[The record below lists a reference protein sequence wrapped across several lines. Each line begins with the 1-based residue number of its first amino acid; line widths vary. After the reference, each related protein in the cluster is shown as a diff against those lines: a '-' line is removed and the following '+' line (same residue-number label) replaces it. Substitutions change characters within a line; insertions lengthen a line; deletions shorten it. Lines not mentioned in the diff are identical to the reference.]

1 MLVTEEY
8 GLNKAIA
15 YLRPEDYQR
24 VQKAYQ
30 LAERAHAPQ
39 TRLSGEPYII
49 HPVEVATIVAELRL
63 DADSICAALLHDV
76 VEDTTVGESEIKEAV
91 GDAVSNIVQGLTKL
105 AKVHFLGVAERQ
117 AENYRRFFIATARDP
132 RVLVIKL
139 ADRLHNMRTL
149 GSQPPD
155 KQQDIA
161 RETLRIYAPLAGRCG
176 IQRLK
181 AELEDLS
188 LKYLHPQDYD
198 YLEREV
204 EQNRAEFQAQ
214 LDEYVALFR
223 KRLSEEGIRCNIY
236 GRIKHLYSIHRK
248 MSGRRIP
255 LTEVFDLL
263 ALRIITHDEN
273 EAYLALGITHSI
285 GTMIPAR
292 FRDFISMPKS
302 NGYQSLHTTIVI
314 NGHENLE
321 VQIRTDAMHEM
332 AEKGVATHWAYKEGG
347 GASESSRRMATLMRE
362 LLELGKDSEDAVEYL
377 EELEEGFLDDEIRV
391 FTPRFDVI
399 TLPVDSTP
407 VDFAY
412 RVHTEV
418 GHRCISARVNGRIAT
433 LDSPLEN
440 GDIVEI
446 QTTKN
451 PRGPSMNWLKFV
463 KTRTARERIR
473 SWFRLEKREE
483 NISLGETALI
493 HEIRKMGH
501 DISQVSTQRELDILL
516 KKHNR
521 MTWNDLLAAIGFNE
535 INPHTVAHQLVE
547 AYLKKLPQELPSEET
562 LLAEVIKP
570 STVKSSSGIIIDQLD
585 SLVYRLA
592 KCCNPIPG
600 DDIVGFVTRG
610 HGITIHRTG
619 CSALRK
625 LEPER
630 LLPSSWGTDVM
641 HNFSAP
647 LYITALDRPNV
658 LQQVLKHAQEA
669 KLSILAVNARSR
681 KNNMCSVEITVEVT
695 SIEQLEGFKN
705 RIRNMRDVYTVEV
718 VGSSVAQA

>member
-1 MLVTEEY
+1 MEEY
-8 GLNKAIA
+8 SLKNAIA
-15 YLRPEDYQR
+15 YLHPEDYKR
-24 VQKAYQ
+24 VLTAFE
-30 LAERAHAPQ
+30 LASRAHAQ
-39 TRLSGEPYII
+39 QMRLSGEPYII

-76 VEDTTVGESEIKEAV
+76 VEDTEYSETDIKQAVGEP
-91 GDAVSNIVQGLTKL
+91 VSNIVQGLTKL
-105 AKVHFLGVAERQ
+105 AKVHFHGVAERQ

-149 GSQPPD
+149 ASQPPE

-188 LKYLHPQDYD
+188 LKYLHPEDYE

-204 EQNRAEFQAQ
+204 EQNRVEFQAA
-214 LDEYVALFR
+214 LDEYVAVFR
-223 KRLSEEGIRCNIY
+223 KRLLEEGIRCNIY
-236 GRIKHLYSIHRK
+236 GRIKHLYSIYRK

-263 ALRIITHDEN
+263 ALRIITQDEN
-273 EAYLALGITHSI
+273 EAYLALGITHGI

-321 VQIRTDAMHEM
+321 VQIRTEAMHEM

-347 GASESSRRMATLMRE
+347 AASESSRRMAVLMRE
-362 LLELGKDSEDAVEYL
+362 LLELGQDSEDAVAYL
-377 EELEEGFLDDEIRV
+377 EELEEGLLDDEIRV

-399 TLPVDSTP
+399 TLPMDSTP

-483 NISLGETALI
+483 NIALGESALI
-493 HEIRKMGH
+493 QEIRKMGH

-516 KKHNR
+516 KRHNR
-521 MTWNDLLAAIGFNE
+521 MTWNDLLAAIGFGE
-535 INPHTVAHQLVE
+535 ISAHTVAHQLVE
-547 AYLKKLPQELPSEET
+547 AYIKTLPQELPSEEE

-570 STVKSSSGIIIDQLD
+570 STGKNSSGIIIDQID
-585 SLVYRLA
+585 NLVYRLA

-600 DDIVGFVTRG
+600 EKIIGYVTRG
-610 HGITIHRTG
+610 HGITVHREN
-619 CSALRK
+619 CPALRK

-630 LLPSSWGTDVM
+630 LLQSTWGTDLL
-641 HNFSAP
+641 HNFTAP
-647 LYITALDRPNV
+647 LFITALDRPNV
-658 LQQVLKHAQEA
+658 LQQVLLHCQEA
-669 KLSILAVNARSR
+669 RVTILAVNARSR
-681 KNNMCSVEITVEVT
+681 KNNLCSVEMSVEVA
-695 SIEQLEGFKN
+695 SVEQLEGLKN

-718 VGSSVAQA
+718 VGSSIAQA